1 MNSMHKDATTYQN
14 YFFIGIGGIGMS
26 ALARFFKAL
35 NRSVSGYD
43 WTRTPL
49 TDQLEKENIHLMY
62 DGGSVEEQL
71 EGYSAED
78 TLVVYSAAF
87 RSEHPI
93 LRAAINKRLKLMK
106 RAEVLG
112 ELSRKIP
119 TLAVAG
125 THGKTT
131 TSAILTHILKANGLP
146 ITAIIGGILEDEDS
160 NFIHQGNEMLIVEAD
175 EFDRSFLQLSP
186 AHACII
192 STDADHIDTYATEDD
207 MNQAFSEF
215 HQKVRGSIFISSDI
229 DLPGIKLASENENAP
244 VNISNVQVSDGR
256 FYFDLSLDKKHY
268 EHIPSPL
275 PGKHNVQNTAFALA
289 LAQCY
294 RPEKMDVFIN
304 SLKDF
309 KGIRRRFKLLVH
321 SKEEVI
327 IDDYAHHPEAIKA
340 VHISLREMFPDDE
353 QAVFFQPHLY
363 SRTQQFEDEFAEELS
378 LFDAIYLLPI
388 YPAREEAI
396 EGVSSER
403 LLEKVKSTK
412 KHLIQK
418 EEFATRL
425 KGTPER
431 IKAILGA
438 GDIGLLAETLKE
450 GSS

>member
-1 MNSMHKDATTYQN
+1 MHKDATTYQN

-26 ALARFFKAL
+26 ALARYFKAL

-43 WTRTPL
+43 RTRTPL
-49 TDQLEKENIHLMY
+49 TDQLENENIHLMY

-71 EGYSAED
+71 EGSSAEA

-93 LRAAINKRLKLMK
+93 LRAAANKGLKLRK

-131 TSAILTHILKANGLP
+131 TSAILTHILKANHLP

-192 STDADHIDTYATEDD
+192 STDADHIDTYATEGE

-229 DLPGIKLASENENAP
+229 DLPGIKLGFENEL
-244 VNISNVQVSDGR
+244 VNITNVQVSGGR
-256 FYFDLSLDKKHY
+256 FYFDLSLDKKLY

-275 PGKHNVQNTAFALA
+275 PGKHNVQNTAFAIA
-289 LAQCY
+289 LAHCY
-294 RPEKMDVFIN
+294 RPDLMDGLIA
-304 SLKDF
+304 SLEDF
-309 KGIRRRFKLLVH
+309 KGIRRRFNLLVH
-321 SKEEVI
+321 SKEQVI

-340 VHISLREMFPDDE
+340 VHTSLREMFPNDE

-378 LFDAIYLLPI
+378 LFDAVYLLPI

-396 EGVSSER
+396 EGVSSKK

-438 GDIGLLAETLKE
+438 GDIGLLTENLKE